1 MRTRYATFL
10 YQIYH
15 LDRGFN
21 SYTIMMPPFLLRIYH
36 SFVAQLS
43 DLYPHF
49 CIEFT
54 TAFRPAAVVRPPL

>member
-1 MRTRYATFL
+1 
-10 YQIYH
+10 
-15 LDRGFN
+15 
-21 SYTIMMPPFLLRIYH
+21 MMPPFLLRIYH